1 MSGRS
6 GKLSSWGPQPS
17 KSSELASDGES
28 TQEHQCLYGIDLGV
42 PLDHR
47 GGLSRSFCLLVSPGD
62 RSWDWCL
69 PCLLFVDLGY
79 FHIDV
84 F

>member
-1 MSGRS
+1 M
-6 GKLSSWGPQPS
+6 LPS
-17 KSSELASDGES
+17 VDFLLLRCDNVNLA
-28 TQEHQCLYGIDLGV
+28 QEHQGLNGIDLGI
-42 PLDHR
+42 PLGHR
-47 GGLSRSFCLLVSPGD
+47 GSLSRSFCLLVSPGD